1 MTGAACRVPRRSVLA
16 GLVLSLGASGAGAAA
31 RLLRIGY
38 QRSGSLAVT
47 RRDGGVEAA
56 LRPLGATVAWTE
68 FASGPPIMEALS
80 AGAIDIGYAGDA
92 PPIFAQASGS
102 ELLYAAATPGGSNAA
117 VLLPPGSALQAV
129 GELRGRRVAFARGS
143 SAHNFVVAAL
153 EAAGLAP
160 SDIQPAYL
168 APADA
173 AAAFRAGAVDAWAI
187 WDPYAAVAEAQ
198 AGVRVL
204 ARSVDV
210 APENTFL
217 LVSRA
222 AVRADAV
229 AVGAAM
235 RALGESGAWA
245 EAHRDALAQGLAE
258 GTGVALDMMRLVV
271 GRAHYGFVAMDAGIV
286 AQQQAIAD
294 RFRRLGLIPSPIA
307 IADALWHPAS

>member
-1 MTGAACRVPRRSVLA
+1 MPTRRSLLA
-16 GLVLSLGASGAGAAA
+16 GLVLLAPVVGASRAAAA
-31 RLLRIGY
+31 RTLRIGY
-38 QRSGSLAVT
+38 QKSGSLAVT

-56 LRPLGATVAWTE
+56 LRPLGATVTWTE
-68 FASGPPIMEALS
+68 FPSGPPIMEALS

-117 VLLPPGSALQAV
+117 VLLPPGSALQAL
-129 GELRGRRVAFARGS
+129 GELKGRRVAFARGS
-143 SAHNFVVAAL
+143 SAHNLVVAAL
-153 EAAGLAP
+153 EAAGLGP
-160 SDIQPAYL
+160 SDIQPVHL

-187 WDPYAAVAEAQ
+187 WDPYCAVAEAQ

-222 AVRADAV
+222 AVRADA
-229 AVGAAM
+229 ALVGAAM

-245 EAHRDALAQGLAE
+245 EAHRDALAQGLSE
-258 GTGVALDMMRLVV
+258 GTGVALGTMRRVV
-271 GRAHYGFVAMDAGIV
+271 GRAHYGFVPMDAGIV

-294 RFRRLGLIPSPIA
+294 RFRRLGLIPAPIA